1 MAFKKGNTG
10 NPNGRPKGS
19 PNKTTKALKE
29 MILGA
34 LDQAGGEAYLLQQA
48 RENPNAFLTLVGK
61 VLPTTLAGDKSAD
74 PIKTENAHT
83 VAVPDS
89 VMELVRAVQSS
100 TAKDT
105 GSISGKD

>member
-1 MAFKKGNTG
+1 MAKGVKTGGRKKGT
-10 NPNGRPKGS
+10 

-61 VLPTTLAGDKSAD
+61 VLPTTLAGD
-74 PIKTENAHT
+74 PNNPVTVTTIKR
-83 VAVPDS
+83 VIVRPGDS
-89 VMELVRAVQSS
+89 NR
-100 TAKDT
+100 
-105 GSISGKD
+105 

>member
-1 MAFKKGNTG
+1 MAKGVKTG
-10 NPNGRPKGS
+10 GRTKGT

-61 VLPTTLAGDKSAD
+61 VLPTTLAGD
-74 PIKTENAHT
+74 PNNPVTVTTIKR
-83 VAVPDS
+83 VIVRPGDS
-89 VMELVRAVQSS
+89 NR
-100 TAKDT
+100 
-105 GSISGKD
+105 